1 MQLKSSTW
9 FVLVALFVVALS
21 IRLCAVEWIG
31 EAPQKDALQYPQI
44 AVNIVSG
51 NGYSLDGVEPTTLRP
66 PVYPFF
72 IAAIYALS
80 GVDHKNTLIAQAVLN
95 ALLLFP
101 LFWLAVKVSK
111 SVAVGMAT
119 AVLFVLHTSFEIV
132 TRLNAENM
140 LILLM
145 LAFIVLIYRIVAHA
159 SHRMRYA
166 IAAGLLAGL
175 MGLTKP
181 EYSMLGLFSLC
192 LALLLPTVRQ
202 YWKSWAVIAL
212 VSLLFVG
219 GWQARN
225 MLVHDGQQNRIA
237 SMGMVFA
244 NCPALLGDYWWPVTD
259 MALLEEKRQRC
270 DEFISGKSLP
280 LLKNE
285 IQDMWREK
293 PLEMSKLVVN
303 RLLLLW
309 ASPPVG
315 TSMLVK
321 IDELLRWPLLLTQY
335 LFVSVAL
342 IFLIRLGLTRP
353 EFYPLLLALVYMS
366 SVYGLLH
373 AIRRYGYPLVPELCL
388 VFAYA
393 VWLLYRQL
401 SRSREGG
408 GDGQIR

>member
-21 IRLCAVEWIG
+21 LRLGAVEWMG
-31 EAPQKDALQYPQI
+31 EAPQKDALQYHQI

-51 NGYSLDGVEPTTLRP
+51 SGYSLDGVEPTTLRP
-66 PVYPFF
+66 PVYPIF

-80 GVDHKNTLIAQAVLN
+80 GVDYKNVLVVQAVLN
-95 ALLLFP
+95 ALLLLP
-101 LFWLAVKVSK
+101 LFWLALKISGS
-111 SVAVGMAT
+111 SVVGIFAAT
-119 AVLFVLHTSFEIV
+119 LVTLHTSFEIV
-132 TRLNAENM
+132 TRLYAENI
-140 LILLM
+140 LIPLM
-145 LAFIVLIYRIVAHA
+145 LAFVILIYQVISYAP
-159 SHRMRYA
+159 HRMRYA
-166 IAAGLLAGL
+166 IAAGLVAGL

-181 EYSMLGLFSLC
+181 EYSMLGLISLC

-202 YWKSWAVIAL
+202 YWKSWVLIAL
-212 VSLLFVG
+212 VSLLCVS

-225 MLVHDGQQNRIA
+225 MLVHDGQQSEIA
-237 SMGMVFA
+237 SMGIVFA
-244 NCPALLGDYWWPVTD
+244 NCPALMGDYWWPVTD

-270 DEFISGKSLP
+270 DAFIRGKSLP

-285 IQDMWREK
+285 IQDIWREN

-315 TSMLVK
+315 TSMLMK
-321 IDELLRWPLLLTQY
+321 IDESLRWPLLLTQY
-335 LFVSVAL
+335 LFVSVVL

-388 VFAYA
+388 VFAYT

-401 SRSREGG
+401 HGAREGG
-408 GDGQIR
+408 RDD